1 MKDKYCNYQ
10 IMNSGIF
17 VILIFLLHSCG
28 QTNIPPELAGHWTT
42 QKLRISVRTK
52 PEGNWQFTADSAIIK
67 LNINKDHTA
76 DGNIGSAKFENAK
89 IKTNWLLP
97 TKMTGIAF
105 SIECGKIGKIFENDP
120 LDLKEVELWLAPL
133 KGTTIEAELRFTQGL
148 AYFPMAGGIL
158 TKRGNRV
165 SDF

>member
-1 MKDKYCNYQ
+1 MKDNCCNYHKFY
-10 IMNSGIF
+10 SGII
-17 VILIFLLHSCG
+17 VILIILLPSCG
-28 QTNIPPELAGHWTT
+28 QRNIPPELVGHWTT
-42 QKLRISVRTK
+42 QKQLITVRTK
-52 PEGNWQFTADSAIIK
+52 PSGNWQFSSDSAIIK
-67 LNINKDHTA
+67 LKINKDYTA
-76 DGNIGSAKFENAK
+76 DGYIGSAKFENGK

-133 KGTTIEAELRFTQGL
+133 KGNTTEAELRFTQGL

-158 TKRGNRV
+158 NKEGE
-165 SDF
+165 